1 MKKKSKNQI
10 ENIKT
15 GIIILFGIIIVIG
28 LIFIVSNNTGDT
40 TYQSGG
46 SGSTNSQSSGTSLES
61 ADENPLLEAG
71 EEITEDEQGELNDIS
86 YRDLESML
94 SNKEKKIIFLGSEYC
109 GWCIYQ
115 KPILK
120 YIVKQYNI
128 EISYLNL
135 GNVSQEEGSKLA
147 GLHESLVSFGTPC
160 FLVLE
165 NGSVTVVEQG
175 ARGTTAM
182 IDFLKAN
189 GFISE

>member
-1 MKKKSKNQI
+1 MKKKNKNQI

-15 GIIILFGIIIVIG
+15 GIIIAFGIIIVIG
-28 LIFIVSNNTGDT
+28 LIFIVSNNAGNT
-40 TYQSGG
+40 TYQASGTNSSSDSP
-46 SGSTNSQSSGTSLES
+46 SGST
-61 ADENPLLEAG
+61 DENPLLEDG
-71 EEITEDEQGELNDIS
+71 EVITEDEQGELTDIS
-86 YRDLESML
+86 YSDLEAML
-94 SNKEKKIIFLGSEYC
+94 SNNEKKIIFLGSEYC

-128 EISYLNL
+128 EINYLNL
-135 GNVSQEEGSKLA
+135 GTISQEDSSKLS
-147 GLHESLVSFGTPC
+147 GLHESLASFGTPC
-160 FLVLE
+160 FLVIE

-182 IDFLKAN
+182 IDFFKTN